1 MKYLIVGGVAGGATA
16 AARIRRN
23 DESAS
28 ITLFERGNYI
38 SYANCG
44 LPYYIGGTIADRSR
58 LLLQTPQS
66 FSARY
71 AVDVRV
77 GHEVTA
83 INPAEKTVQVRE
95 IASGSEY
102 SERYDKLILSPG
114 AEPLRPP
121 LPGIETEGIFTIRNV
136 ADTDRI
142 KAWIGKNNVRRA
154 VVVGA
159 GFIGLEMAE
168 NLHDAGAEVTIVE
181 MAPQVMPPIDYTMA
195 ALVHQ
200 ELFRKNVALR
210 LGSRV
215 ERFEPKPE
223 GILVGLHDGTTL
235 TADIVILSIGVKPDI
250 RLAKEAGLQIGKSGG
265 IAVNEYLQ
273 TSHPDIYA
281 IGDAIETHNPITGKQ
296 FTPYLAGP
304 ANRQARLCADHATG
318 DPSRPYEGSIAT
330 AIAKVFD
337 LTVASTGVNSR
348 LLNAENIP
356 FQTAITHSGSHAGY
370 YPGAT
375 PMSIQLLFEPQT
387 GRIFGGQIVGYE
399 GVDKRIDVL
408 SAFIAKGGTVR
419 DLTEWEHAYAPP
431 YSSAKDPLH
440 IAAFVAENIMKNR
453 MNSITWELLLKER
466 NVVTLIDVR
475 TPEEFALGHIEGA
488 FNIPVDSLRNRIDE
502 IPKNQPIV
510 VYCAVG
516 LRGYLAARTLMQ
528 KGFTDVRNLSGGY
541 KIWEAATADLRKLA
555 NPLGP
560 NEAGGCITHSCNGPR
575 NSDIEVS
582 ERSDS
587 GAGTPH
593 EEVVIDACGLQ
604 CPGPIMRL
612 KQVCDNTPSGAVIRV
627 LATDPGF
634 ARDVRSWAKMTGN
647 ELLSIEEKQG
657 KVDVRL
663 KRQDACP
670 IKTDSAPRNDK
681 TMVVFS
687 DDLDRAIAS
696 FVIANGAASAG
707 RKVTMFFTFWGL
719 NVIKKREKPAVSKNL
734 IQKMFGW
741 MMPAHS
747 GKLALSKMNMMG
759 IGPAMIRGIMKK
771 NRIDSL
777 ESLIF
782 QARRSGIEMMACQ
795 MSMDVMGVKRE
806 ELLDGITVGGVA
818 AYLDAAES
826 ANVNL
831 FI

>member
-44 LPYYIGGTIADRSR
+44 LPYYIGGTIPDRSR
-58 LLLQTPQS
+58 LLLQTPES

-77 GHEVTA
+77 GHEVIA
-83 INPAEKTVQVRE
+83 INPSEKTITIRE
-95 IASGSEY
+95 VARGFEY
-102 SERYDKLILSPG
+102 AESYDKLILSPG
-114 AEPLRPP
+114 AEPVRPP
-121 LPGIETEGIFTIRNV
+121 LPGIESEGIFTLRNV
-136 ADTDRI
+136 ADTDQI
-142 KAWIGKNNVRRA
+142 KAWIGKRNIERA

-168 NLHDAGAEVTIVE
+168 NLHDTGAEVTIVE
-181 MAPQVMPPIDYTMA
+181 MAPQVMPPIDFTMA

-200 ELFRKNVALR
+200 ELWSKNVALK

-215 ERFEPKPE
+215 ERFEPQPE
-223 GILVGLHDGTTL
+223 GILVGLHDGSTL

-250 RLAKEAGLQIGKSGG
+250 RLAKEAGLQIGKAGG

-273 TSHPDIYA
+273 TSNPDIYA
-281 IGDAIETHNPITGKQ
+281 IGDAIEVRNSITGKP

-330 AIAKVFD
+330 SIAKVFD
-337 LTVASTGVNSR
+337 LTVASAGVNSR
-348 LLNAENIP
+348 ILKAENIP
-356 FQTAITHSGSHAGY
+356 FQSSITHSGSHAGY

-375 PMSIQLLFEPQT
+375 PLSIQLLFDPLT
-387 GRIFGGQIVGYE
+387 GRLFGGQIVGYE

-408 SAFIAKGGTVR
+408 SAFIAKGGTIR
-419 DLTEWEHAYAPP
+419 DLTEWEQAYAPP

-440 IAAFVAENIMKNR
+440 IAAFVAENILKKRMKNI
-453 MNSITWELLLKER
+453 NWETLQKER
-466 NVVTLIDVR
+466 QTVTLIDVR
-475 TPEEFALGHIEGA
+475 TPEEFVLGHIEGA
-488 FNIPVDSLRNRIDE
+488 INIPVDSLRNRINE
-502 IPKNQPIV
+502 VPKTHPIV
-510 VYCAVG
+510 VYCAIG

-528 KGFTDVRNLSGGY
+528 RGFEDVRNLSGGY
-541 KIWEAATADLRKLA
+541 KTWEAATANLQPLA
-555 NPLGP
+555 KPSGDNG
-560 NEAGGCITHSCNGPR
+560 AGGCVSHSCNGPR
-575 NSDIEVS
+575 QSDIDVS

-587 GAGTPH
+587 QGKVPQ
-593 EEVVIDACGLQ
+593 EEIVIDACGLQ

-612 KQVCDNTPSGAVIRV
+612 KQVCDDTPSGSVIRV

-647 ELLSIEEKQG
+647 EVLSIEEKMG

-663 KRQDACP
+663 RRQDACP

-681 TMVVFS
+681 TLVVFS

-719 NVIKKREKPAVSKNL
+719 NVIKKREKPSVSKNL
-734 IQKMFGW
+734 IQKMLGW

-747 GKLALSKMNMMG
+747 GKLALSKMNMLGM
-759 IGPAMIRGIMKK
+759 GPAMIRGIMKN

-795 MSMDVMGVKRE
+795 MSMDVMGIKQE
-806 ELLDGITVGGVA
+806 ELLDGVTVGGVA